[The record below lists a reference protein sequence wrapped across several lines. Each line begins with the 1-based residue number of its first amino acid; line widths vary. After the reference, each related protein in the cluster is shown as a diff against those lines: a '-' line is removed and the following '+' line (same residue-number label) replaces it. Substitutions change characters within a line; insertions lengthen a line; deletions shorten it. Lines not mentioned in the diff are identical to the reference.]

1 MGTNKD
7 RTAGNRTTVRL
18 SNGYAL
24 SSHVNAV
31 ATVWWVRVLFLVQQ
45 LGMPVATVAMPA
57 AFGVSGWFQVT
68 GFDSFHR
75 FFLCHFIFL
84 SRWFG
89 LP

>member
-31 ATVWWVRVLFLVQQ
+31 ATVWGVRVLFLVQQ
-45 LGMPVATVAMPA
+45 LSMPVATVAMPA
-57 AFGVSGWFQVT
+57 AFGVSGWFEARN
-68 GFDSFHR
+68 DSA
-75 FFLCHFIFL
+75 
-84 SRWFG
+84 S
-89 LP
+89 

>member
-31 ATVWWVRVLFLVQQ
+31 ATVWGVRVLFLGSTAKYAGGHGGHAGRLWRLWLV
-45 LGMPVATVAMPA
+45 
-57 AFGVSGWFQVT
+57 
-68 GFDSFHR
+68 
-75 FFLCHFIFL
+75 
-84 SRWFG
+84 
-89 LP
+89 